1 VQAGGAAA
9 GAATHDREATAGSTV
24 GEHDEDMHMSAPDA
38 SDPAPT
44 GGQDHRPGTGPD
56 HRPGTGQYPGQNL
69 GTILSILQRYRRVA
83 MVGLSAN
90 PNRPSYFAA
99 TYLRDY
105 GYELYPV
112 NPAYTGQEILRS
124 TVYASLAD
132 VPGPLEVVDIF
143 RKPEDVPPIVDEAI
157 RLGAK
162 VIWMQLGVIHH
173 EARQKALDA
182 GLEVVMDRCMKIE
195 HARFHGG
202 LNFAGIRTNLV
213 TARKPRMHLL
223 P

>member
-1 VQAGGAAA
+1 MSDHPAGTVGGAAHQSA
-9 GAATHDREATAGSTV
+9 KPGS
-24 GEHDEDMHMSAPDA
+24 
-38 SDPAPT
+38 
-44 GGQDHRPGTGPD
+44 GQF
-56 HRPGTGQYPGQNL
+56 PGQTL
-69 GTILSILQRYRRVA
+69 GSILGILQRYKRVA

-90 PNRPSYFAA
+90 ANRPSYFAA

-105 GYELYPV
+105 QFDLFPV
-112 NPAYTGQEILRS
+112 NPAYAGQEILGRK
-124 TVYASLAD
+124 VYARLED

-143 RKPEDVPPIVDEAI
+143 RKSEDVPPVVDEAI
-157 RLGAK
+157 RLGAR
-162 VIWMQLGVIHH
+162 VIWMQLGVIHL
-173 EARQKALDA
+173 EARRKALDA

-202 LNFAGIRTNLV
+202 LNFAGIRTNLI